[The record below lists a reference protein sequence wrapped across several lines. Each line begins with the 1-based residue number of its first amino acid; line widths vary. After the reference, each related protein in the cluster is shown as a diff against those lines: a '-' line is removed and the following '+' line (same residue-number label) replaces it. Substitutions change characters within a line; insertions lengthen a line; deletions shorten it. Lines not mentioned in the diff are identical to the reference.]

1 MLQVVTYLVTGLVV
15 GWIVRTAARSRS
27 FGSLGDLTIGSLGAM
42 FGGWLA
48 RRFGVVLPDSV
59 FAPMAVAFFGA
70 SALLAGMRVLQRLGV
85 RPVLYS
91 TALLPA
97 ELEAQAL
104 RLAELQRRF
113 FSNTLARLSPPANTN
128 QAFVEQ
134 LTFGDRLADRVAT
147 FGGSWTFIGLFLTFM
162 LAWMAVNDSG
172 GAFDP
177 YPFIL
182 LNLLLSCLAALQAP
196 IIMMSQN
203 RQAQKDRLDAHNDY
217 QVNIRAELQIAAL
230 HEKIDLARDQQWSR
244 LLDLVEQQQR
254 ALERLES
261 RVGEKRD
268 GAR

>member
-1 MLQVVTYLVTGLVV
+1 VLQVITYLVTGLVV

-85 RPVLYS
+85 RPVLYG
-91 TALLPA
+91 AVLLPA
-97 ELEAQAL
+97 ELEAQAT

-113 FSNTLARLSPPANTN
+113 LSNTLARLSPPANTN

-134 LTFGDRLADRVAT
+134 LTFGERLADRVAT

-172 GAFDP
+172 SAFDP

-230 HEKIDLARDQQWSR
+230 HEKIDLARDHQWSR

-254 ALERLES
+254 QLERLETL
-261 RVGEKRD
+261 VNEKPNGGR
-268 GAR
+268 